1 MADKERK
8 FGGNATLISVTNLD
22 GIIQYCN
29 HDFIVISG
37 YSENELVGSNHNLVR
52 HTDMPKAAFEDL
64 WSTVKADKPWK
75 GIVKN
80 RCKNGDYYWVDAYV
94 TPVFEN
100 GKKIGYQSVRS
111 CASRNQIED
120 AQGLYRELNSN
131 PQKKIP
137 KPSLYSTLTLASQV
151 NTIIGLAFITF
162 IMVQWNEK
170 QLFSLDI
177 FDITSNLWILLLF
190 GMLLYLVNVDIV
202 KRIHLLNKILKRL
215 SAGDLTEKIDIVKQD
230 EVGETMVSA
239 KMLQGRLKAVIGRF
253 GESSHDLV
261 LATEVLAETSST
273 TKESMNLQHV
283 ETELVATAM
292 NEMSSTVAEIAQ
304 NTSRT
309 SGLAAT
315 ADMVANK
322 GKVMVSSTRE
332 TILELA
338 ESLSSISESI
348 NLLANECQQIRDIT
362 NSISDISDQ
371 TNLLALNAAIEAARA
386 GEYGRGFAV
395 VADEVRALSSRT
407 QQSTVEINTMIEKL
421 QSGSANAVNAVEKG
435 LEKVSVSVDKIQNTE
450 DAFSAIVDSVT
461 DVNDMNIQI
470 ATAAEEQSC
479 VAEEMN
485 QNVISISTQSYKTAG
500 SVLQLEGKVELLTR
514 LSGSLEL
521 QMDQYNLGD
530 PVSLDIKN
538 V

>member
-1 MADKERK
+1 MANKERK
-8 FGGNATLISVTNLD
+8 LGDNVTLISVTNLD

-37 YSENELVGSNHNLVR
+37 YSENELIGSNHNLVR
-52 HTDMPKAAFEDL
+52 HSDVPKAAFEDL

-111 CASRNQIED
+111 CPSRKQIED

-170 QLFSLDI
+170 QLFSLNI

-230 EVGETMVSA
+230 EVGETMMSA

-261 LATEVLAETSST
+261 LATEVLTETSST
-273 TKESMNLQHV
+273 TKESMNLQHM

-292 NEMSSTVAEIAQ
+292 NEMSSTVSEIAQ

-315 ADMVANK
+315 ADMVANN
-322 GKVMVSSTRE
+322 GKIMVSSTRE
-332 TILELA
+332 TIIELA

-348 NLLANECQQIRDIT
+348 NLLANECQQIRNIT

-435 LEKVSVSVDKIQNTE
+435 LEKVNVSVEQIQNTE

-479 VAEEMN
+479 VTEEMN
-485 QNVISISTQSYKTAG
+485 KNIISISSQSYKTAD

-514 LSGSLEL
+514 LSVSLEL
-521 QMDQYNLGD
+521 QMSQYNIGD
-530 PVSLDIKN
+530 PSSLEH
-538 V
+538 

>member
-1 MADKERK
+1 MADVEIK
-8 FGGNATLISVTNLD
+8 FGDNATLISVTNLD
-22 GIIQYCN
+22 GVIQYCN
-29 HDFIVISG
+29 NDFIVISG
-37 YSENELVGSNHNLVR
+37 YSENELVGSNHNIVR
-52 HTDMPKAAFEDL
+52 HIDMPKAAFEDL
-64 WSTVKADKPWK
+64 WTTVKADKPWK

-111 CASRNQIED
+111 CPSRKQIEN

-131 PQKKIP
+131 YQKKIP
-137 KPSLYSTLTLASQV
+137 KPSLYSTLTIASQV
-151 NTIIGLAFITF
+151 NAIIGLAFITF

-177 FDITSNLWILLLF
+177 FDIATNLWIFLLF

-202 KRIHLLNKILKRL
+202 KRIQRLNKILKRL
-215 SAGDLTEKIDIVKQD
+215 SAGDLTEKIEIIKQD
-230 EVGETMVSA
+230 EIGETVIAA

-261 LATEVLAETSST
+261 VATEVLAGTSNT

-304 NTSRT
+304 NTSQT
-309 SGLAAT
+309 SELAT
-315 ADMVANK
+315 AADIVAKN
-322 GKVMVSSTRE
+322 GKAMVSSTRE
-332 TILELA
+332 TILELV
-338 ESLSSISESI
+338 ESLSSISETI
-348 NLLANECQQIRDIT
+348 NLLANECQQIRGIT
-362 NSISDISDQ
+362 ESISSISEQ

-386 GEYGRGFAV
+386 GEHGRGFAV
-395 VADEVRALSSRT
+395 VADEVRVLSSRT
-407 QQSTVEINTMIEKL
+407 QGATVEINSMIEKL
-421 QSGSANAVNAVEKG
+421 QNGSVNAVSAVEIG
-435 LEKVSVSVDKIQNTE
+435 LEKVNCSVEQIQNTE
-450 DAFSAIVDSVT
+450 DAFSEIVASVT
-461 DVNDMNIQI
+461 DVNDMNMQI

-485 QNVISISTQSYKTAG
+485 QNITSISTQSYKTAG
-500 SVLQLEGKVELLTR
+500 SVLQLEEKVELLTR
-514 LSGSLEL
+514 LSVSLEL
-521 QMDQYNLGD
+521 QMNQYNLGD
-530 PVSLDIKN
+530 PVSLED
-538 V
+538 